1 MINSVLI
8 AKKLSIGYSAKKPLH
23 SGLNFQLFSG
33 KLTSI
38 IGRNA
43 AGKSTLIKTLTKII
57 KPLSG
62 EVLIGGKNINEI
74 SQQDFA
80 KLVSVV
86 LTERLASENFTV
98 EEIISFGRSP
108 YTGFSGRLSKEDS
121 SVVALVAQD
130 LKISEFLQKP
140 FYELSDG
147 QKQKVMIA
155 KALAQQTEI
164 IILDEPTSFLDFYAK
179 DEIFALL
186 KKIASEKNIAVLVS
200 SHDILSVLKYSDF
213 IWEISQTGIEI
224 CDECL
229 IHDKFKI

>member
-8 AKKLSIGYSAKKPLH
+8 AKNLSIGYSAKKPLH
-23 SGLNFQLFSG
+23 SGLNFQLFCG

-186 KKIASEKNIAVLVS
+186 KKIAFEKNIAVLVS